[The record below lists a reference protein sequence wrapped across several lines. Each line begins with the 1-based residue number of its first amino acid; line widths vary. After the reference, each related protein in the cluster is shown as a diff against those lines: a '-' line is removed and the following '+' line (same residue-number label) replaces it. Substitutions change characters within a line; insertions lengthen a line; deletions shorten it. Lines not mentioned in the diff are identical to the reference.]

1 MVFAQAGDTGRARG
15 TRAGWKVGL
24 GGGKNQD
31 GCSLFSVERALAG
44 WVGEFPLTPTLSQR
58 ERGNC
63 PQRVGR
69 AGARRCPGT
78 QFLSISPNGKID
90 GSVCLLV
97 GLRYREYCLKAH
109 YELNTTAIL

>member
-31 GCSLFSVERALAG
+31 GCSLFSVERALDG

-58 ERGNC
+58 LVINHIFC
-63 PQRVGR
+63 LPNS
-69 AGARRCPGT
+69 GT
-78 QFLSISPNGKID
+78 
-90 GSVCLLV
+90 
-97 GLRYREYCLKAH
+97 
-109 YELNTTAIL
+109 T